1 MKRALSLALTHLFVI
16 ATIQAQSPSTMTG
29 AANSVQL
36 SQPEQLALPP
46 TPAREMKI
54 PAGTP
59 LEIEVAYTV
68 NSLDVRPEDLIS
80 FRVIVP
86 IRVDGQ
92 TVIEKNSLV
101 TGRVAEAKR
110 GQHWGKA
117 GKLSWIMQDV
127 VAVDLTRVPIQAQRD
142 SPLAGNG
149 VKGTSHGGQV
159 ATEMIVLGGLLWV
172 AAPLVLLHGFKRG
185 ENAVLPEGKRFVVYV
200 QRDTIVKIPSAST
213 DGQAAAP

>member
-1 MKRALSLALTHLFVI
+1 MKRALSLALTHLFII
-16 ATIQAQSPSTMTG
+16 ATIQAQSPAATTG
-29 AANSVQL
+29 AANSVQV
-36 SQPEQLALPP
+36 SQSESSTSPATP
-46 TPAREMKI
+46 TRELKI
-54 PAGTP
+54 PAGTAV
-59 LEIEVAYTV
+59 EIETAFTV
-68 NSLDVRPEDLIS
+68 NSLDVRPEELIS

-86 IRVDGQ
+86 IKVDGQ

-101 TGRVAEAKR
+101 TGRVIQAKR

-117 GKLSWIMQDV
+117 GKLSWTMQDV

-142 SPLAGNG
+142 SSVAENR

-200 QRDTIVKIPSAST
+200 QRDTIVKLPSVSADAST
-213 DGQAAAP
+213 AAP